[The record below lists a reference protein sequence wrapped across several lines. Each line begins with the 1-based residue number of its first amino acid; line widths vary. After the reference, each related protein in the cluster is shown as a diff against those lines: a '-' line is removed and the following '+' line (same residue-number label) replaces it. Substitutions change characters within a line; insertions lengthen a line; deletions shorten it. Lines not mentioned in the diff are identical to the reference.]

1 MLHYLNQ
8 IAFSPFGKTLK
19 QPEDGEPLAITDT
32 AAKRF
37 FCYTEPTYLSTAEG
51 LCALCV
57 YQQGQVHAFLLDKPV
72 ELYAGVPFCL
82 TAVDGA
88 CMVTAHVS
96 GHPHSFPAPAM
107 FSPIQRRPKLV
118 INNII
123 TFFYQEKEF
132 GLRHTPEM
140 HNFYELTYVDSG
152 TVVNRVDGQNFT
164 AAQGELMFFFPGQSH
179 MQAVPE
185 QESASFFTVSFS
197 MTLEGADVL
206 KNKVLQADGVIRAIY
221 SNILTEYE
229 SPDEYSPDMLVGYLH
244 EIILRLMRRSLGP
257 LPAAPDIQENSISN
271 PLVRSATDY
280 IQTHLERRLSLSD
293 VADALKVNPSYI
305 SRLFKQQTGRNMTDY
320 IRSQKLTKAKKLLK
334 SGGYTVTEISDLFGF
349 SSVHYFS
356 SCFKKQFG
364 IAPGKYAQMLHE

>member
-19 QPEDGEPLAITDT
+19 QPKEGEPLAISNT

-57 YQQGQVHAFLLDKPV
+57 YQQGQIRAFLLDKPV

-82 TAVDGA
+82 TAVDGI
-88 CMVTAHVS
+88 CTVMVHAS
-96 GHPHSFPAPAM
+96 SYPRSFPVPAM
-107 FSPIQRRPKLV
+107 FSPIQRRPKLI

-132 GLRHTPEM
+132 GLRHTPET
-140 HNFYELTYVDSG
+140 HNFYELTYVDNG

-206 KNKVLQADGVIRAIY
+206 KNKVFQADGVIRAIY

-257 LPAAPDIQENSISN
+257 LPAAPDIQEEAVSN

>member
-8 IAFSPFGKTLK
+8 IAFSPFGKTLR
-19 QPEDGEPLAITDT
+19 QPMEGQPFAIANTT
-32 AAKRF
+32 AEHF
-37 FCYTEPTYLSTAEG
+37 IYYTEPVYLNTAEG

-57 YQQGQVHAFLLDKPV
+57 YRQGQAHAFLLDKPV
-72 ELYAGVPFCL
+72 ELYAEVPFCL

-88 CMVTAHVS
+88 CTVTVHAS
-96 GHPHSFPAPAM
+96 GHPRSFPAPAM
-107 FSPIQRRPKLV
+107 FSPIRRRPKLV
-118 INNII
+118 IDNII

-132 GLRHTPEM
+132 GLRHTPET

-152 TVVNRVDGQNFT
+152 TVVNCVDGQSFT

-185 QESASFFTVSFS
+185 RKSASFFTVSFS
-197 MTLEGADVL
+197 MELDGVEVL
-206 KNKVLQADGVIRAIY
+206 KNKVFQADGVIRGIY
-221 SNILTEYE
+221 SNILAEYE
-229 SPDEYSPDMLVGYLH
+229 APDEYSPDMLVGYLH

-257 LPAAPDIQENSISN
+257 LPTAPDIQEEAVSN
-271 PLVRSATDY
+271 PLVRSAMDY
-280 IQTHLERRLSLSD
+280 IHTHLERRLSLSD
-293 VADALKVNPSYI
+293 IADALKLNPSYI

-334 SGGYTVTEISDLFGF
+334 SGGYTVTEISELFGF

-364 IAPGKYAQMLHE
+364 IAPGKYAQMLRD